1 MKIADKKEVLEF
13 FTMVMRGENPDGVS
27 ANTFKAAELLG
38 KHLGLFK
45 GEETPCGQ
53 DVVIVDDI
61 SKAES
66 KS

>member
-1 MKIADKKEVLEF
+1 
-13 FTMVMRGENPDGVS
+13 MVMRGENPDGVS

>member
-13 FTMVMRGENPDGVS
+13 FTMVMRGEDMEGVS

-38 KHLGLFK
+38 KYLGLFK
-45 GEETPCGQ
+45 GDNAEAGQ

-61 SKAES
+61 GKKES
-66 KS
+66 G